1 MSEAVHRLSGPAAL
15 DRGGI
20 TEPDPIVEQTGAGTQ
35 VPHHV
40 LHDPGE
46 AALAFVVAG
55 LLRNIG
61 EGAGQMLPDVS
72 DKASFGG
79 ETEEGFH
86 DRRDNN
92 FAATAPGLV
101 PGPRP
106 DRHELRVD
114 VEVVVGGDIGCCCES
129 VEIVV
134 HNFDSSTLSLCLMR
148 SHRSNPRGSA
158 KNRRVR
164 KPCHFDDV
172 LHSHAFASNHSYSR
186 WRGARGTRPS
196 SQRSPEQ
203 PGRTGENMPESGRS
217 REELNGIV
225 RRRCREQ
232 LPGQVLRR
240 LQRCGILDQP
250 GAGQATVQ
258 EDQ

>member
-172 LHSHAFASNHSYSR
+172 LHSHAFASNHSR
-186 WRGARGTRPS
+186 WRGAEGDAALEPAKSGATRPNGGEHAGIW
-196 SQRSPEQ
+196 PL
-203 PGRTGENMPESGRS
+203 PGRTKWNSPAAAPRAAAGPGPSPS
-217 REELNGIV
+217 PAV
-225 RRRCREQ
+225 RN
-232 LPGQVLRR
+232 P
-240 LQRCGILDQP
+240 
-250 GAGQATVQ
+250 
-258 EDQ
+258 